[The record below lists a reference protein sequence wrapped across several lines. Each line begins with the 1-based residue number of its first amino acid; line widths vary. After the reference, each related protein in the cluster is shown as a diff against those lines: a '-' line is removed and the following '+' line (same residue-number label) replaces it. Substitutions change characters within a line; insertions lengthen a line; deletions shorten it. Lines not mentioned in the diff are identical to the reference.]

1 VTAGDRRLG
10 RALPRFWGSDKGTH
24 MRARVWIATLTG
36 ATLAAT
42 VGLVGSGTLSTA
54 NASGPVAQ
62 PAGTLALTTTSGA
75 GVDGWSFTK
84 AGNVSGTPDATQPV
98 GAVAGTC
105 TLTPTTGPLVTLSGM
120 NGAATSP
127 VGYANHSIGVTQG
140 VTNSSCAKVNINKT
154 TTKVGKT
161 NVTTTS
167 VESLT
172 LALNNGA
179 GGPLS
184 DPLFGA
190 FQASG
195 ATLDLEVHE
204 GTQVQ
209 AAVSLAGGA
218 PTVYTL
224 IAYDAD
230 DAKPSVLA
238 ANTTWCVIEDDDE
251 HNATKADNC
260 SWTIPGPNF
269 DKVVLTPVAGWFS
282 LEGGG
287 DWAAA
292 SGDHRSTFSLVS
304 FYDGSLNCTNQ
315 NFAAVPASDSG
326 RITGVALTRLDN
338 GVSTPEGC
346 VAVPYTLAN
355 DGSVATF
362 HKPNIAGQAS
372 AQFAVTV
379 TRTWLS
385 GAPLPVPAP
394 KADWEFGE
402 GAISLG
408 LCPVGLVGAYD
419 SNGVPTSLDYS
430 KVGADQSGKPDKQ
443 FACVYKTTSDYD
455 NSTGSLTVVDYIY
468 FTGDIKFPTA

>member
-1 VTAGDRRLG
+1 
-10 RALPRFWGSDKGTH
+10 

-62 PAGTLALTTTSGA
+62 PAGTLALTTTSGT

-84 AGNVSGTPDATQPV
+84 TGNVSGVPDTTQAV

-105 TLTPTTGPLVTLSGM
+105 TLTPTTGPLVTLSGT
-120 NGAATSP
+120 NGAAGSP

-172 LALNNGA
+172 LALSNGA
-179 GGPLS
+179 DGALY

-209 AAVSLAGGA
+209 AAVSLAGGT

-230 DAKPSVLA
+230 DAKP
-238 ANTTWCVIEDDDE
+238 ANLPTTTTWCLIDDDSE
-251 HNATKADNC
+251 HATTKGDNC

-304 FYDGSLNCTNQ
+304 FYDGSLNCTDQ
-315 NFAAVPASDSG
+315 NFAAVPASGSG
-326 RITGVALTRLDN
+326 LITGVALTRLDN
-338 GVSTPEGC
+338 GVSTPQGC
-346 VAVPYTLAN
+346 VALPYTLAN

-362 HKPNIAGQAS
+362 HKPTVAGQAS

-394 KADWEFGE
+394 KADWENGE
-402 GAISLG
+402 GPIDLG

-419 SNGVPTSLDYS
+419 IHGVPTLLDYNQ
-430 KVGADQSGKPDKQ
+430 VGADQSTKPDTQ
-443 FACVYKTTSDYD
+443 FACVYQETPTYD
-455 NSTGSLTVVDYIY
+455 GATGKLTVVDYIY

>member
-1 VTAGDRRLG
+1 
-10 RALPRFWGSDKGTH
+10 

-62 PAGTLALTTTSGA
+62 PAGTLALTTTSGT

-84 AGNVSGTPDATQPV
+84 TGNVSGTPDAVQAV

-105 TLTPTTGPLVTLSGM
+105 TLTPTTGPLVTLTGT
-120 NGAATSP
+120 NGAAASP

-140 VTNSSCAKVNINKT
+140 VTNSSCNKVNINKT
-154 TTKVGKT
+154 TTKVGKVST
-161 NVTTTS
+161 TTTS

-179 GGPLS
+179 GGALS

-195 ATLDLEVHE
+195 ATLDVEVHE

-230 DAKPSVLA
+230 DAKPASLA
-238 ANTTWCVIEDDDE
+238 ANTTWCVIADDDE
-251 HNATKADNC
+251 HATNQGDNC

-269 DKVVLTPVAGWFS
+269 DTVVLTPVSGWFS

-326 RITGVALTRLDN
+326 LITGVALTRLDN
-338 GVSTPEGC
+338 GVSTPQGC

-355 DGSVATF
+355 DGSAATF
-362 HKPNIAGQAS
+362 HKPNVAGQAS

-379 TRTWLS
+379 TRTYTAN
-385 GAPLPVPAP
+385 APLPIPAP
-394 KADWEFGE
+394 LVNWENNE
-402 GAISLG
+402 GNLSLA
-408 LCPVGLVGAYD
+408 LCPVGLVLAYD
-419 SNGVPTSLDYS
+419 SNGVPTSLDYN
-430 KVGADQSGKPDKQ
+430 KVGADQSGKPDTQ
-443 FACVYKTTSDYD
+443 FACVYKETPTYD
-455 NSTGSLTVVDYIY
+455 NTTGSLTVVDYIY

>member
-1 VTAGDRRLG
+1 
-10 RALPRFWGSDKGTH
+10 
-24 MRARVWIATLTG
+24 MRARIWIATLTG

-62 PAGTLALTTTSGA
+62 PAGTLALTTTTGT

-84 AGNVSGTPDATQPV
+84 AGNVSGTPDATQAV

-105 TLTPTTGPLVTLSGM
+105 TLTPTTGPLVNLSAT
-120 NGAATSP
+120 NGAAASL
-127 VGYANHSIGVTQG
+127 VGYATHSIGVTQG
-140 VTNSSCAKVNINKT
+140 VTNSSCNRVGINKT
-154 TTKVGKT
+154 TSKVGKT

-172 LALNNGA
+172 LALSNGA
-179 GGPLS
+179 DGALY

-209 AAVSLAGGA
+209 AAVSLAGGT

-230 DAKPSVLA
+230 DPKPASLPA
-238 ANTTWCVIEDDDE
+238 TTTWCVIADDDE
-251 HNATKADNC
+251 HATNQGDNC

-287 DWAAA
+287 DWPAS

-304 FYDGSLNCTNQ
+304 FYDGALDCTNQ
-315 NFAAVPASDSG
+315 NFAAVPAADSG
-326 RITGVALTRLDN
+326 LITGVALTRLDN

-355 DGSVATF
+355 DGSAATF
-362 HKPNIAGQAS
+362 HKPTVAGQAS

-379 TRTWLS
+379 TRTYAS
-385 GAPLPVPAP
+385 DAPLPVPAP
-394 KADWEFGE
+394 LVDWENGE
-402 GAISLG
+402 GKLALA

-419 SNGVPTSLDYS
+419 SSGVPTALNYS
-430 KVGADQSGKPDKQ
+430 NVGADQSSKPDTQ
-443 FACVYKTTSDYD
+443 FACVYKETPTYD
-455 NSTGSLTVVDYIY
+455 NTTGSLTVVDYIY